1 MTNLIEWISDWID
14 FPPQFEFI
22 SYLAAAVI
30 LLILIIVTLD
40 FFVSISFAIF
50 GKRR

>member
-1 MTNLIEWISDWID
+1 MTNLIEWISEWIK